1 MSILGIY
8 ASSASKLPIVANP
21 FAWYDASDTSTISLS
36 GSKVTQWNDKSANG
50 YHLVQGTNARRPESG
65 TQTINGLNVLQC
77 DYISS
82 LTSNAAASNYTFL
95 NYSANTIFIV
105 FKTDSLPS
113 TDPYWLLTTR
123 GGSAGEGAGI
133 SIRLQHYTDK
143 LKDQVLDNLGG
154 SQVVDADSTS
164 TVSNATTTLWT
175 LIRDPDNGTAANRSD
190 MRKNAGAA
198 EKNNTLTVAASNAA
212 PAQTLRVSDYTGG
225 GTFGLVGKLAEIIIY
240 NSSLSAGDITTN
252 QNYLISK
259 WGI

>member
-36 GSKVTQWNDKSANG
+36 GTKVTQWNDKSANG
-50 YHLVQGTNARRPESG
+50 YHLVQATNAYRPESG

-95 NYSANTIFIV
+95 NYSNNTIFIV

-123 GGSAGEGAGI
+123 GGSAGSGTGI
-133 SIRLQHYTDK
+133 GIRLQHYTNK
-143 LKDQVLDNLGG
+143 LKDEVIDNTA
-154 SQVVDADSTS
+154 SIAVNADSTS

-175 LIRDPDNGTAANRSD
+175 LIRDPNNGTAADRSD

-198 EKNNTLTVAASNAA
+198 EKNNAVTVAAANQA
-212 PAQTLRVSDYTGG
+212 PAQTLRVLDYTGG
-225 GTFGLVGKLAEIIIY
+225 GTLGFVGKLAEIIIY

>member
-36 GSKVTQWNDKSANG
+36 GTKVTQWNDKSANG
-50 YHLVQGTNARRPESG
+50 YHLVQATNAYRPESG

-77 DYISS
+77 DNISS

-105 FKTDSLPS
+105 LKTDTFAS
-113 TDPYWLLTTR
+113 DIWLLTTR
-123 GGSAGEGAGI
+123 GGSAGDGAGI
-133 SIRLQHYTDK
+133 GIRLQSGNSK
-143 LKDQVLDNLGG
+143 LLD
-154 SQVVDADSTS
+154 QVVDGSGSNAVNADSTS
-164 TVSNATTTLWT
+164 TTTNATTTLWT
-175 LIRDPDNGTAANRSD
+175 LLRDPNNGTAADRSD
-190 MRKNAGAA
+190 MRKNAGSA
-198 EKNNTLTVAASNAA
+198 EKNNAASAS
-212 PAQTLRVSDYTGG
+212 PANQTPVQTLRVLDYTAG
-225 GTFGLVGKLAEIIIY
+225 GTLGLVGKLAEIIIY
-240 NSSLSAGDITTN
+240 NSVLSAGDVTTN

>member
-50 YHLVQGTNARRPESG
+50 YHLVQATDARRPESG
-65 TQTINGLNVLQC
+65 TQTINSLNVLQC
-77 DYISS
+77 DNVST

-95 NYSANTIFIV
+95 NYSANTIFMV
-105 FKTDSLPS
+105 FKTDSLPAG
-113 TDPYWLLTTR
+113 DPYWLLTTR
-123 GGSAGEGAGI
+123 GGSAGNGAGI
-133 SIRLQHYTDK
+133 SIRLQNNTYK
-143 LKDQVLDNLGG
+143 IKDQVIDATG
-154 SQVVDADSTS
+154 SDAVNADSTS
-164 TVSNATTTLWT
+164 TTSNATTTLWT
-175 LIRDPDNGTAANRSD
+175 LIRDPNNGTAADRSD

-198 EKNNTLTVAASNAA
+198 EKNNATNVSPANQA
-212 PAQTLRVSDYTGG
+212 PVQTLRVFDYTSG
-225 GTFGLVGKLAEIIIY
+225 GTLGFVGKLAEIIIY